1 MVTIS
6 IYQYLGQYFG
16 EAFKDVGTV
25 ESAVKVYIQLG
36 HQVRYVT
43 QLQGENISTQFA

>member
-1 MVTIS
+1 MVTRPPR
-6 IYQYLGQYFG
+6 YLGEYLG
-16 EAFKDVGTV
+16 EALKDVGTV
-25 ESAVKVYIQLG
+25 ESAVKVYIQLR